1 MYPTSAPL
9 FNTSIQANAFT
20 IFIIVFMIIILI
32 LISSIP
38 IVTDELK

>member
-9 FNTSIQANAFT
+9 FNTSIQANAFA
-20 IFIIVFMIIILI
+20 IFIIVFMI